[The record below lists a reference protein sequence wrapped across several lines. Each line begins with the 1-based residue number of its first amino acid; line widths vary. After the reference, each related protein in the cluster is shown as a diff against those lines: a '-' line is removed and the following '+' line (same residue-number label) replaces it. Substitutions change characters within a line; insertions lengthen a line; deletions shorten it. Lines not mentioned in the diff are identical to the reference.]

1 MLATGMLMVAC
12 GLIAGQ
18 FHHLFGVAP
27 VLGAILCA
35 AFFLR
40 PRDLFIVGLGGM
52 LVRDLV
58 MGLSLFTAVR
68 LAGIALVVAAIV
80 ALKVRP
86 NLRSLLAGLLVSS
99 AIFHVALAVGN
110 WATGTCGDFPRTVQG
125 LAQSVVSTIPY
136 FQRSFLGDILFAGLF
151 LGAYSLAGR
160 AVLGWRPSREGATG

>member
-1 MLATGMLMVAC
+1 MLATGMLMLAC

-18 FHHLFGVAP
+18 FHHAFGVAP

-40 PRDLFIVGLGGM
+40 PRDLFIVGLGGI

-68 LAGIALVVAAIV
+68 LVGIALVVAVIV

-86 NLRSLLAGLLVSS
+86 NLRSLLIGLLVSS
-99 AIFHVALAVGN
+99 PIFHLALAAGN
-110 WATGTCGDFPRTVQG
+110 WATGTCGDFPRTAQG
-125 LAQSVVSTIPY
+125 LAQSIAGAVPY
-136 FQRSFLGDILFAGLF
+136 FQRSFLGDVLFAGLF
-151 LGAYSLAGR
+151 LGVYSLAGC
-160 AVLGWRPSREGATG
+160 AVLGWRPSREGAPA